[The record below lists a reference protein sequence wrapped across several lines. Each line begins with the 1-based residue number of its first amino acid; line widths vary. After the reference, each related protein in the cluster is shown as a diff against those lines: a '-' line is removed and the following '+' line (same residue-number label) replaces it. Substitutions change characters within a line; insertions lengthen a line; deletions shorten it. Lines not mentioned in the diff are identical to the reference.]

1 MSKMNKS
8 IARFQ
13 HATQRKMQSLQR
25 QAEIYIQR
33 YWFRAFLL
41 GLALFLLDSKDVSIN
56 LNLNSAQA
64 SLLGA
69 APEEAYLEAEPE
81 ETNVPRAL
89 NTSLLEGQPAQA
101 PKQKESVPV
110 SKPDHNLANTFSN
123 LTFSDVKVPSKD
135 RETKRQKQLAYVKR
149 FVVVA
154 QTEMKKFGIPAS
166 VTLAQGLLES
176 NVGESSLATRNNN
189 HFGIKCFSR
198 NCRRGHCSNYTDD
211 SHKDFFRSYQ
221 SPWESYRAH
230 SLMLYHNKRYKH
242 LFDLESSDYKG
253 WSYGLKKAGYATDPN
268 YGEKIAGMIEDL
280 KLHQYDK

>member
-8 IARFQ
+8 IVRIQ
-13 HATQRKMQSLQR
+13 HAAQRKMQSLQL
-25 QAEIYIQR
+25 QAEVYVRR
-33 YWFRAFLL
+33 YWFRVFLL
-41 GLALFLLDSKDVSIN
+41 GLAIFLLESKDVSIN

-64 SLLGA
+64 SLFDA
-69 APEEAYLEAEPE
+69 VPKETYLEAEAE
-81 ETNVPRAL
+81 ATNVPRAL
-89 NTSLLEGQPAQA
+89 NTSLLESAPA
-101 PKQKESVPV
+101 PEQKEKTPD

-123 LTFSDVKVPSKD
+123 LSFSDSKASSKD
-135 RETKRQKQLAYVKR
+135 QGTKRQKQFAYVKR
-149 FVVVA
+149 FAAVA

-211 SHKDFFRSYQ
+211 SHKDFFRTYK

-242 LFDLESSDYKG
+242 LFDLKNHDYKG

-280 KLHQYDK
+280 DLHQYDN

>member
-8 IARFQ
+8 IVRIQ
-13 HATQRKMQSLQR
+13 HAAQRKMQSFQR
-25 QAEIYIQR
+25 QAEAYIQR

-56 LNLNSAQA
+56 LNMNSAQA
-64 SLLGA
+64 SLFGA
-69 APEEAYLEAEPE
+69 LPEQEGDAEE
-81 ETNVPRAL
+81 ENPGNEVPRAL
-89 NTSLLEGQPAQA
+89 NTSLLGSSPA
-101 PKQKESVPV
+101 PVQKESAPV

-123 LTFSDVKVPSKD
+123 MTFSDSKASPGV
-135 RETKRQKQLAYVKR
+135 REEKRQKQLAYVKR
-149 FVVVA
+149 FATVA

-211 SHKDFFRSYQ
+211 SHKDFFRKYA

-242 LFDLESSDYKG
+242 LFDLKSNDYKS

-280 KLHQYDK
+280 ELHQYDR

>member
-8 IARFQ
+8 IVRIQ
-13 HATQRKMQSLQR
+13 HAAQRKMQSFQL
-25 QAEIYIQR
+25 QAELYFRR

-41 GLALFLLDSKDVSIN
+41 GLALFLLESKDVSIN

-64 SLLGA
+64 SLFGS
-69 APEEAYLEAEPE
+69 APEEVYLEAESE
-81 ETNVPRAL
+81 AGDVPRAL
-89 NTSLLEGQPAQA
+89 NTSLLGSGSPPE
-101 PKQKESVPV
+101 QKEKSPGQ
-110 SKPDHNLANTFSN
+110 KTDHNLANTFSN
-123 LTFSDVKVPSKD
+123 MTFSDSKAPSGT
-135 RETKRQKQLAYVKR
+135 REAKRNKQLAYVKR
-149 FVVVA
+149 FAAVA

-176 NVGESSLATRNNN
+176 NVGESALATRNNN

-198 NCRRGHCSNYTDD
+198 NCRRGHCSNFTDD
-211 SHKDFFRSYQ
+211 SHKDFFRTYK

-242 LFDLESSDYKG
+242 LFDLNSNDYKS

-280 KLHQYDK
+280 DLHQYDR

>member
-8 IARFQ
+8 IVRIQ
-13 HATQRKMQSLQR
+13 HAAQRKMQSIQL
-25 QAEIYIQR
+25 QAEVYVRR

-41 GLALFLLDSKDVSIN
+41 GLALFLLESKDVSIN

-64 SLLGA
+64 SLFDA
-69 APEEAYLEAEPE
+69 APEEAYLETEAET
-81 ETNVPRAL
+81 TNVPRAL
-89 NTSLLEGQPAQA
+89 NTSLLGSSPA
-101 PKQKESVPV
+101 PVQKESASS

-123 LTFSDVKVPSKD
+123 LSFSDSKAPSKD
-135 RETKRQKQLAYVKR
+135 RETKRQKQFAYVKR
-149 FVVVA
+149 FAAVA

-211 SHKDFFRSYQ
+211 SHKDFFRTYK

-242 LFDLESSDYKG
+242 LFDLKSHDYKG

-280 KLHQYDK
+280 DLHQYDK